1 MIGRK
6 LALPKVLIQFK
17 FSLFSKANPL
27 PRDSRLNFFFKLI
40 YSPFR
45 YTSKSTIIMIE
56 IKLES
61 VKKYLDTVREVAL
74 DTAYEGV
81 VVGAIGG

>member
-1 MIGRK
+1 
-6 LALPKVLIQFK
+6 
-17 FSLFSKANPL
+17 
-27 PRDSRLNFFFKLI
+27 
-40 YSPFR
+40 
-45 YTSKSTIIMIE
+45 MIE